1 MQDFKKIKVW
11 EKSHQLA
18 LEIYRLTSSFPNSE
32 MYGIVQQM
40 RRAVYSIPANIAEGS
55 CRKSDKDFS
64 RYLHISLG
72 SANELEYFVLLSKD
86 LNYIDES
93 KYQIFNDQINEIKKM
108 LSSFIKKLQK
118 ETIAN
123 S

>member
-1 MQDFKKIKVW
+1 MQDFKNIKVW

-18 LEIYRLTSSFPNSE
+18 LEIYRLTSSFPSTE

-40 RRAVYSIPANIAEGS
+40 RRAVYSIAANIAEGS

-86 LNYIDES
+86 LNYIDEK
-93 KYQIFNDQINEIKKM
+93 KYHTFNDQINEIKKM

-118 ETIAN
+118 GNIAD

>member
-11 EKSHQLA
+11 EKSHQLT
-18 LEIYRLTSSFPNSE
+18 LDIYRLTSSFPNTE

-118 ETIAN
+118 ETKAN